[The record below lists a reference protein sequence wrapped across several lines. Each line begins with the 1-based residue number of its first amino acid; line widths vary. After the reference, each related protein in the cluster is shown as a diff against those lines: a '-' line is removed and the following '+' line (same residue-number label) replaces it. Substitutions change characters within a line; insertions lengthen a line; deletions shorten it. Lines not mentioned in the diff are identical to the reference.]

1 MKESRLRSLLLKVLK
16 KQKMSKETYQ
26 DEIIILRV
34 KDWQTA
40 DKYAVCFSR
49 NHGKVSFIAYGA
61 KYGKSNGGRLI
72 QPFLRLSATLV
83 SGKRFDTL
91 QQCELSVL
99 PPTMDIMSLAYGA
112 VIAEA
117 VEKLTEEYSP
127 QEEIFLLLQQGLELL
142 RHHNKRLVV
151 LSTLCKLLSVCGFD
165 PELENCTTCHEKIHG
180 DAYFSTVQG
189 GVVCDNCSTGSELPF
204 AVGTRELMIKLQ
216 QLDFENPEKFVVRGA
231 ELMQLEQTLY
241 KFLVYQT
248 DKPLVSL
255 QFLAQMSV

>member
-1 MKESRLRSLLLKVLK
+1 MNKEA
-16 KQKMSKETYQ
+16 YQ

-49 NHGKVSFIAYGA
+49 EHGKISFIAYGA
-61 KYGKSNGGRLI
+61 RYGKSNGGRLI
-72 QPFLRLSATLV
+72 QPFTQLSANLI
-83 SGKRFDTL
+83 GGRRFDTL
-91 QQCELSVL
+91 QQCELSIL
-99 PPTMDIMSLAYGA
+99 PMTMDIMALAYGA

-117 VEKLTEEYSP
+117 VENLTEDYSP
-127 QEEIFLLLQQGLELL
+127 QEEIFILLQQALVLL
-142 RHHNKRLVV
+142 SSHNKRLVV
-151 LSTLCKLLSVCGFD
+151 VSSLCKLLSLCGFD
-165 PELENCTTCHEKIHG
+165 PELETCTTCHEKIAG

-189 GVVCDNCSTGSELPF
+189 GVVCDNCSIGAELPF
-204 AVGTRELMIKLQ
+204 AVGTRELMLKLQ
-216 QLDFENPEKFVVRGA
+216 HLDFENPEKFVVRGA
-231 ELMQLEQTLY
+231 DLMQLEQTLY

>member
-1 MKESRLRSLLLKVLK
+1 MNKVA
-16 KQKMSKETYQ
+16 YQ

-49 NHGKVSFIAYGA
+49 EHGKVSFIAYGA
-61 KYGKSNGGRLI
+61 RYGKSNGGRLI
-72 QPFLRLSATLV
+72 QPFAQLSARLI
-83 SGKRFDTL
+83 GGRRFDTL

-99 PPTMDIMSLAYGA
+99 PQTMDILALAYSA

-117 VEKLTEEYSP
+117 VENLTEEYSP
-127 QEEIFLLLQQGLELL
+127 QEEIFILLQQALVLL
-142 RHHNKRLVV
+142 GRHNKRLVV
-151 LSTLCKLLSVCGFD
+151 VSALCKLLSFCGFD
-165 PELENCTTCHEKIHG
+165 PALENCKTCHEKIEG

-189 GVVCDNCSTGSELPF
+189 GVVCDNCSAGAELPF
-204 AVGTRELMIKLQ
+204 AVGTRELMLKLQ
-216 QLDFENPEKFVVRGA
+216 RLDFANPEKFVVRGA
-231 ELMQLEQTLY
+231 DLMQLEQTLY

-255 QFLAQMSV
+255 QFLAQISV

>member
-1 MKESRLRSLLLKVLK
+1 MNKEA
-16 KQKMSKETYQ
+16 YQ

-49 NHGKVSFIAYGA
+49 EHGKISFIAYGA
-61 KYGKSNGGRLI
+61 RYGKSNGGRLI
-72 QPFLRLSATLV
+72 QPFNQLSATLI
-83 SGKRFDTL
+83 GGRRFDTL
-91 QQCELSVL
+91 QQCELSIL
-99 PPTMDIMSLAYGA
+99 PKTMDIMALAYGA

-117 VEKLTEEYSP
+117 VENLTEDYSP
-127 QEEIFLLLQQGLELL
+127 QEEIFILLQQALVLL
-142 RHHNKRLVV
+142 SSHNKRLVV
-151 LSTLCKLLSVCGFD
+151 VSSLCKLLSLCGFD
-165 PELENCTTCHEKIHG
+165 PELETCTTCHEKIDG

-189 GVVCDNCSTGSELPF
+189 GVVCDNCSTGAELPF
-204 AVGTRELMIKLQ
+204 AVGTRELMLKLQ
-216 QLDFENPEKFVVRGA
+216 HLDFENPEKFVVRGA

>member
-1 MKESRLRSLLLKVLK
+1 MNKVA
-16 KQKMSKETYQ
+16 YQ

-49 NHGKVSFIAYGA
+49 EHGKVSFIAYGA
-61 KYGKSNGGRLI
+61 RYGKSNGGRLI
-72 QPFLRLSATLV
+72 QPFAQLSARLI
-83 SGKRFDTL
+83 GGRRFDTL

-99 PPTMDIMSLAYGA
+99 PQTMDILALAYSA

-117 VEKLTEEYSP
+117 VENLTEDYSP
-127 QEEIFLLLQQGLELL
+127 QEEIFILLQQALVLL
-142 RHHNKRLVV
+142 GRHNKRLVV
-151 LSTLCKLLSVCGFD
+151 VSALCKLLSFCGFD
-165 PELENCTTCHEKIHG
+165 PALENCTTCHEKIEG

-189 GVVCDNCSTGSELPF
+189 GVVCDNCSAGAELPF
-204 AVGTRELMIKLQ
+204 AVGTRELMLKLQ
-216 QLDFENPEKFVVRGA
+216 RLDFANPEKFVVRGA
-231 ELMQLEQTLY
+231 DLMQLEQTLY

-255 QFLAQMSV
+255 QFLAQISV

>member
-1 MKESRLRSLLLKVLK
+1 MNKEA
-16 KQKMSKETYQ
+16 YQ

-49 NHGKVSFIAYGA
+49 EHGKMSFIAYGA
-61 KYGKSNGGRLI
+61 RYGKSNGGRLI
-72 QPFLRLSATLV
+72 QPFAQLSARLI
-83 SGKRFDTL
+83 GGRRFDTL

-99 PPTMDIMSLAYGA
+99 PQTMDILALAYAA

-117 VEKLTEEYSP
+117 VENLTEEYSP
-127 QEEIFLLLQQGLELL
+127 QEEIFILLQQALVLL
-142 RHHNKRLVV
+142 SRHNKRLVV
-151 LSTLCKLLSVCGFD
+151 VSALCKLLSFCGFE
-165 PELENCTTCHEKIHG
+165 PALENCTTCHEKIEG

-189 GVVCDNCSTGSELPF
+189 GVVCDNCSTGAELPF
-204 AVGTRELMIKLQ
+204 AVGTRELLLKLQ
-216 QLDFENPEKFVVRGA
+216 RLDFENPEKFVVRGA
-231 ELMQLEQTLY
+231 DLMQLEQTLY

-255 QFLAQMSV
+255 QFLAQISV

>member
-1 MKESRLRSLLLKVLK
+1 MNKVA
-16 KQKMSKETYQ
+16 YQ

-49 NHGKVSFIAYGA
+49 EHGKVSFIAYGA
-61 KYGKSNGGRLI
+61 RYGKSNGGRLI
-72 QPFLRLSATLV
+72 QPFAQLSARLI
-83 SGKRFDTL
+83 GGRRFDTL

-99 PPTMDIMSLAYGA
+99 PQTMDILALAYSA

-117 VEKLTEEYSP
+117 VENLTEEYSP
-127 QEEIFLLLQQGLELL
+127 QEEIFILLQQALVLL
-142 RHHNKRLVV
+142 GRHNKRLVV
-151 LSTLCKLLSVCGFD
+151 VSALCKLLSFCGFD
-165 PELENCTTCHEKIHG
+165 PALENCTTCHEKIEG

-189 GVVCDNCSTGSELPF
+189 GVVCDNCSAGAELPF
-204 AVGTRELMIKLQ
+204 AVGTRELMLKLQ
-216 QLDFENPEKFVVRGA
+216 RLDFANPEKFVVRGA
-231 ELMQLEQTLY
+231 DLMQLEQTLY

-255 QFLAQMSV
+255 QFLAQMSI

>member
-1 MKESRLRSLLLKVLK
+1 MNKEA
-16 KQKMSKETYQ
+16 YQ

-49 NHGKVSFIAYGA
+49 EHGKISFIAYGA
-61 KYGKSNGGRLI
+61 RYGKSNGGRLI
-72 QPFLRLSATLV
+72 QPFAQLSARLID
-83 SGKRFDTL
+83 GRRFDTL
-91 QQCELSVL
+91 QQCDLSIL
-99 PPTMDIMSLAYGA
+99 PKTMDIMALAYGA

-117 VEKLTEEYSP
+117 VENLTEDYSP
-127 QEEIFLLLQQGLELL
+127 QEEIFILLQQALVLL
-142 RHHNKRLVV
+142 SSHNKRLVV
-151 LSTLCKLLSVCGFD
+151 VSSLCKLLSLCGFD
-165 PELENCTTCHEKIHG
+165 PELETCTTCHEKIEG

-189 GVVCDNCSTGSELPF
+189 GVVCDNCSIGAELPF
-204 AVGTRELMIKLQ
+204 AVGTRELMLKLQ
-216 QLDFENPEKFVVRGA
+216 HLDFENPEKFVVRGA
-231 ELMQLEQTLY
+231 DLMQLEQTLY

>member
-1 MKESRLRSLLLKVLK
+1 MNKVA
-16 KQKMSKETYQ
+16 YQ

-49 NHGKVSFIAYGA
+49 EHGKVSFIAYGA
-61 KYGKSNGGRLI
+61 RYGKSNGGRLI
-72 QPFLRLSATLV
+72 QPFAQLSARLI
-83 SGKRFDTL
+83 GGRRFDTL

-99 PPTMDIMSLAYGA
+99 PQTMDILALAYSA

-117 VEKLTEEYSP
+117 VENLTEEYSP
-127 QEEIFLLLQQGLELL
+127 QEEIFILLQQALVLL
-142 RHHNKRLVV
+142 GRHNKRLVV
-151 LSTLCKLLSVCGFD
+151 VSALCKLLSFCGFD
-165 PELENCTTCHEKIHG
+165 PALENCTTCHEKIEG

-189 GVVCDNCSTGSELPF
+189 GVVCDNCSAGAELPF
-204 AVGTRELMIKLQ
+204 AVGTRELMLKLQ
-216 QLDFENPEKFVVRGA
+216 RLDFANPEKFVVRGA
-231 ELMQLEQTLY
+231 DLMQLEQTLY

-255 QFLAQMSV
+255 QFLAQISV

>member
-1 MKESRLRSLLLKVLK
+1 MNKVA
-16 KQKMSKETYQ
+16 YQ

-49 NHGKVSFIAYGA
+49 EHGKVSFIAYGA
-61 KYGKSNGGRLI
+61 RYGKSNGGRLI
-72 QPFLRLSATLV
+72 QPFAQLSARLI
-83 SGKRFDTL
+83 GGRRFDTL

-99 PPTMDIMSLAYGA
+99 PQTMDILALAYAA

-117 VEKLTEEYSP
+117 VENLTEEYSS
-127 QEEIFLLLQQGLELL
+127 QEEIFILLQQALVLL
-142 RHHNKRLVV
+142 GRHNKRLVV
-151 LSTLCKLLSVCGFD
+151 VSALCKLLSFCGFD
-165 PELENCTTCHEKIHG
+165 PALENCTTCHEKIEG

-189 GVVCDNCSTGSELPF
+189 GVVCDNCSTGAELPF
-204 AVGTRELMIKLQ
+204 AVGTRELMLKLQ
-216 QLDFENPEKFVVRGA
+216 RLDFANPEKFVVRGA
-231 ELMQLEQTLY
+231 DLMQLEQTLY

-255 QFLAQMSV
+255 QFLAQISV

>member
-1 MKESRLRSLLLKVLK
+1 MNKVA
-16 KQKMSKETYQ
+16 YQ

-49 NHGKVSFIAYGA
+49 EHGKVSFIAYGA
-61 KYGKSNGGRLI
+61 RYGKSNGGRLI
-72 QPFLRLSATLV
+72 QPFAQLSARLI
-83 SGKRFDTL
+83 GGRRFDTL

-99 PPTMDIMSLAYGA
+99 PQTMDILALAYSA

-117 VEKLTEEYSP
+117 VENLTEEYSP
-127 QEEIFLLLQQGLELL
+127 QEEIFILLQQALVLL
-142 RHHNKRLVV
+142 GRHNKRLVV
-151 LSTLCKLLSVCGFD
+151 VSALCKLLSFCGFD
-165 PELENCTTCHEKIHG
+165 PALENCTTCHEKIEG

-189 GVVCDNCSTGSELPF
+189 GVVCDNCSTGAELPF
-204 AVGTRELMIKLQ
+204 AVGTRELMLKLQ
-216 QLDFENPEKFVVRGA
+216 RLDFANPEKFVVRGA
-231 ELMQLEQTLY
+231 DLMQLEQTLY

-255 QFLAQMSV
+255 QFLAQISV

>member
-1 MKESRLRSLLLKVLK
+1 MNKEA
-16 KQKMSKETYQ
+16 YQ

-49 NHGKVSFIAYGA
+49 EHGKISFIAYGA
-61 KYGKSNGGRLI
+61 RYGKSNGGRLI
-72 QPFLRLSATLV
+72 QPFAQLSARLI
-83 SGKRFDTL
+83 SGRRFDTL
-91 QQCELSVL
+91 QQCDLSIL
-99 PPTMDIMSLAYGA
+99 PKTMDIMALAYGA

-117 VEKLTEEYSP
+117 VENLTEDYSP
-127 QEEIFLLLQQGLELL
+127 QEEIFILLQQALVLL
-142 RHHNKRLVV
+142 SSHNKRLVV
-151 LSTLCKLLSVCGFD
+151 VSSLCKLLSLCGFD
-165 PELENCTTCHEKIHG
+165 PELETCTTCHEKIEG

-189 GVVCDNCSTGSELPF
+189 GVVCDNCSIGAELPF
-204 AVGTRELMIKLQ
+204 AVGTRELMLKLQ
-216 QLDFENPEKFVVRGA
+216 HLDFENPEKFVVRGA
-231 ELMQLEQTLY
+231 DLMQLEQTLY

>member
-1 MKESRLRSLLLKVLK
+1 MNKVA
-16 KQKMSKETYQ
+16 YQ

-49 NHGKVSFIAYGA
+49 EHGKVSFIAYGA
-61 KYGKSNGGRLI
+61 RYGKSNGGRLI
-72 QPFLRLSATLV
+72 QPFAQLSARLI
-83 SGKRFDTL
+83 GGRRFDTL

-99 PPTMDIMSLAYGA
+99 PQTMDILALAYSA

-117 VEKLTEEYSP
+117 VENLTEEYSP
-127 QEEIFLLLQQGLELL
+127 QEEIFVLLQQALVLL
-142 RHHNKRLVV
+142 GRHNKRLVV
-151 LSTLCKLLSVCGFD
+151 VSALCKLLSFCGFD
-165 PELENCTTCHEKIHG
+165 PALENCTTCHEKIEG

-189 GVVCDNCSTGSELPF
+189 GVVCDNCSTGAELPF
-204 AVGTRELMIKLQ
+204 AVGTRELMLKLQ
-216 QLDFENPEKFVVRGA
+216 RLDFANPEKFVVRGA
-231 ELMQLEQTLY
+231 DLMQLEQTLY

-255 QFLAQMSV
+255 QFLAQISV